1 MKLPTRLAFHLAAIF
16 FAAAGSSFAQTPTT
30 TPPPE
35 AQAAANAA
43 APDAAADAATMAK
56 LIALRDAFIA
66 DIKAAGYTPK
76 LPAPQII
83 FDNPPSHGNYDEKT
97 NVLRIATWRLL
108 TPDERLRYE
117 RLAALSRGMLTAED
131 IFNDGVH
138 RWVFT
143 HELAHW
149 WQECQG
155 KFAGDHWSVEYGAN
169 RIAAAYWRAHDMV
182 LMERVVRTMKRM
194 DAAEPSPL
202 PAGEDMK
209 TYFNAHWDTIAP
221 SPEYRWFQGE
231 MILQVVAE
239 IPLPS
244 FKDALATP
252 A

>member
-1 MKLPTRLAFHLAAIF
+1 MRLRKRIALSSTAVF
-16 FAAAGSSFAQTPTT
+16 FAAAGAAFAQTPTI

-35 AQAAANAA
+35 AQAAAAAA
-43 APDAAADAATMAK
+43 APDAAADAETLAK
-56 LIALRDAFIA
+56 LITLRDAFIA
-66 DIKAAGYTPK
+66 EIKAAGYTPK
-76 LPAPQII
+76 LAAPQIV

-97 NVLRIATWRLL
+97 NVLRIATWRLI
-108 TPDERLRYE
+108 TPDERAHYE
-117 RLAALSRGMLTAED
+117 RLAALSRGTLTAEQ
-131 IFNDGVH
+131 IFEDGVH
-138 RWVFT
+138 RWVFI
-143 HELAHW
+143 HEMAHW
-149 WQECQG
+149 WQQCQG

-169 RIAAAYWRAHDMV
+169 RIAAAYWREHDMV

-202 PAGEDMK
+202 PAGADMK
-209 TYFNAHWDTIAP
+209 TYFNAHWDTISP
-221 SPEYRWFQGE
+221 TPEYRWFQGE